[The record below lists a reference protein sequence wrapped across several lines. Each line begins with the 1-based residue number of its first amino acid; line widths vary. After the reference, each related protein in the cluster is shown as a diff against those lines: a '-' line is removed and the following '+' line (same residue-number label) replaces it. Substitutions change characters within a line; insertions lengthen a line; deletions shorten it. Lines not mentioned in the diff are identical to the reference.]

1 MTARPQ
7 LAEGRT
13 YVSPEEGPSGQQE
26 PQAGAAIDQRPAK
39 ICPDCAE
46 LVLAAAR
53 KCRFCGYRFD
63 HAPPPQG
70 SASLL
75 GILLR
80 PPERLTMADTLAQ
93 LGVELGRD
101 EQPAQMWLGRVQGSD
116 GYVVLTDARLLFV
129 KGLRRGNAA
138 SGPQQNSL
146 SELAGVEVLSRR
158 RKQILVIDWGRSGT
172 MSIDSLSR
180 EGLRQ
185 LRSALL
191 ARIDASG
198 TLGK

>member
-1 MTARPQ
+1 M
-7 LAEGRT
+7 
-13 YVSPEEGPSGQQE
+13 SPEERPSGQQE
-26 PQAGAAIDQRPAK
+26 PQAGAAIDQRPTK
-39 ICPDCAE
+39 TCPDCAE

-116 GYVVLTDARLLFV
+116 GYVILTDARLLFV

>member
-1 MTARPQ
+1 
-7 LAEGRT
+7 
-13 YVSPEEGPSGQQE
+13 VSPGERPSGQQE
-26 PQAGAAIDQRPAK
+26 PPAGAAIGQRPAK
-39 ICPDCAE
+39 TCPDCAE
-46 LVLAAAR
+46 LILAAAR

-63 HAPPPQG
+63 HAPAPRP

-75 GILLR
+75 GLLLR
-80 PPERLTMADTLAQ
+80 PPQRLSMAETLAQ

-101 EQPAQMWLGRVQGSD
+101 EQPARMWLGRVQGSD

-129 KGLRRGNAA
+129 RGLRRGNTA

-146 SELAGVEVLSRR
+146 SELAGVQVLSRR

-180 EGLRQ
+180 EGLHQ

-198 TLGK
+198 TPAK

>member
-1 MTARPQ
+1 M
-7 LAEGRT
+7 
-13 YVSPEEGPSGQQE
+13 SPVEGPSGQQE

-39 ICPDCAE
+39 TCPDCAE

-53 KCRFCGYRFD
+53 KCRYCGYRFD
-63 HAPPPQG
+63 HAPAPHG
-70 SASLL
+70 TASLL
-75 GILLR
+75 GMLLR
-80 PPERLTMADTLAQ
+80 PPERLTMADTLTEM
-93 LGVELGRD
+93 GVKLGRD
-101 EQPAQMWLGRVQGSD
+101 EQPAQMWLGRVQGCD

-129 KGLRRGNAA
+129 KGLRRGKGA

-146 SELAGVEVLSRR
+146 SELAAVEVLSRW
-158 RKQILVIDWGRSGT
+158 RKRILVIDWGRSGT
-172 MSIDSLSR
+172 MNIDNLSP

-198 TLGK
+198 TPGK

>member
-1 MTARPQ
+1 
-7 LAEGRT
+7 
-13 YVSPEEGPSGQQE
+13 
-26 PQAGAAIDQRPAK
+26 
-39 ICPDCAE
+39 
-46 LVLAAAR
+46 
-53 KCRFCGYRFD
+53 
-63 HAPPPQG
+63 
-70 SASLL
+70 
-75 GILLR
+75 
-80 PPERLTMADTLAQ
+80 MADTLAQ

-138 SGPQQNSL
+138 SGSQQNSL

-172 MSIDSLSR
+172 MSIDGLSR

-198 TLGK
+198 APGK

>member
-1 MTARPQ
+1 
-7 LAEGRT
+7 
-13 YVSPEEGPSGQQE
+13 VSPVEGPSGQQE
-26 PQAGAAIDQRPAK
+26 PQAGAAIDQRPTK
-39 ICPDCAE
+39 TCPDCAE

-53 KCRFCGYRFD
+53 KCRYCGYRFD
-63 HAPPPQG
+63 HARAPQG

-75 GILLR
+75 GMLLR
-80 PPERLTMADTLAQ
+80 PPERSTMADTLAQ

-101 EQPAQMWLGRVQGSD
+101 EQPAKMWLGRVQGSD

-129 KGLRRGNAA
+129 KGLRSGNGPP
-138 SGPQQNSL
+138 GPQQNNL
-146 SELAGVEVLSRR
+146 SELAGVQVLSRR

-172 MSIDSLSR
+172 MSIDGLPP

-198 TLGK
+198 TPGK

>member
-1 MTARPQ
+1 M
-7 LAEGRT
+7 
-13 YVSPEEGPSGQQE
+13 SPDEGPSGQQE

-39 ICPDCAE
+39 TCPDCAE

-53 KCRFCGYRFD
+53 KCRYCGYRFD
-63 HAPPPQG
+63 HASAPQG

-75 GILLR
+75 GMLLR
-80 PPERLTMADTLAQ
+80 PPDRSTMADTLAQ

-101 EQPAQMWLGRVQGSD
+101 EQPAQMWLGRVEGSD
-116 GYVVLTDARLLFV
+116 GYLVLTDARLLFV
-129 KGLRRGNAA
+129 KGLRSGNGA

-146 SELAGVEVLSRR
+146 SELVGVEVLSRR

-172 MSIDSLSR
+172 MSIDSLSPK
-180 EGLRQ
+180 GLRQ

-191 ARIDASG
+191 ARIDAPG
-198 TLGK
+198 TPGK

>member
-1 MTARPQ
+1 M
-7 LAEGRT
+7 
-13 YVSPEEGPSGQQE
+13 SPEEGPSGQQV
-26 PQAGAAIDQRPAK
+26 PQAGAAIDQRSAK
-39 ICPDCAE
+39 TCPDCAE

-53 KCRFCGYRFD
+53 KCRYCGYRFD
-63 HAPPPQG
+63 HAPAPQG

-198 TLGK
+198 TPGK